1 MSEDRKVEALLY
13 DIGQGSVPREM
24 MLLAAKGLLPFGQ
37 DQVLPLLIQFAGG
50 ADDELRALSRHT
62 LGEYPAGILAD
73 FADRAEAGDLA
84 ILVDCVPDPLFMERA
99 ALAKNASDDL
109 IRTLAS
115 RGPERVQAIIVANQA
130 RILACPAILDALE
143 ANPGLTPDIR
153 RRITEVREEFFE
165 EKKAF
170 VPSITDDEASSLGI
184 SPQQYMDLFDSF
196 HLDALP
202 EDQLF
207 SSIHLPEG
215 ELSEEEISIFQRVL
229 KMSVP
234 EKIELALKG
243 SQEARSLLMND
254 SNKLVKEAVI
264 KSPKITEP
272 EICLV
277 AANRSVDEE
286 CLRTIGTDRKWVRKY
301 TVVRNLCFNPKTPV
315 GITLSLLPRLT
326 KKDLK
331 DLGREKNVPDPVRTS
346 AHRLYLTRM
355 QS

>member
-1 MSEDRKVEALLY
+1 
-13 DIGQGSVPREM
+13 
-24 MLLAAKGLLPFGQ
+24 
-37 DQVLPLLIQFAGG
+37 
-50 ADDELRALSRHT
+50 
-62 LGEYPAGILAD
+62 
-73 FADRAEAGDLA
+73 
-84 ILVDCVPDPLFMERA
+84 
-99 ALAKNASDDL
+99 
-109 IRTLAS
+109 
-115 RGPERVQAIIVANQA
+115 
-130 RILACPAILDALE
+130 
-143 ANPGLTPDIR
+143 
-153 RRITEVREEFFE
+153 
-165 EKKAF
+165 
-170 VPSITDDEASSLGI
+170 
-184 SPQQYMDLFDSF
+184 MDLFESF

-207 SSIHLPEG
+207 SVIHIPEG
-215 ELSEEEISIFQRVL
+215 EMNDEEQTLFQRVI

-243 SQEARSLLMND
+243 SGEARGLLMND

-272 EICLV
+272 EICFV
-277 AANRSVDEE
+277 ASSRSIDEE
-286 CLRTIGTDRKWVRKY
+286 CLRMIGSDRKWVRKY

-355 QS
+355 QT